1 MLGQTILGKYQVVR
15 LLDHGGMCNVFLA
28 RQTDRVREVAVKVLQ
43 QPLLKDPKAIEH
55 FRREI
60 FIMARFQHPHAVTYY
75 DAGELRRGGPVLV
88 MEYLRGTDLNTLL
101 QREVRFSPQR
111 TGRLLVQL
119 CQALQAAHEAGVI
132 HRDIKLGNLM
142 ALEAGTLREQLK
154 LMDFGLA
161 KLTSLLYIAPDEL
174 NAYVPPA
181 TSGTP
186 EYIAP
191 EQIGAGDGGDAR
203 SDLYSVGICLFEML
217 TGQLP
222 FVHESLE
229 RLVEAHQGDQPPAFS
244 QVLGRNHGIAP
255 GVEETVRCCLAK
267 DPRERPQTATQ
278 LAEMYGRAVGLP
290 PGPPHKP
297 ATTSAVSSGVYRIL
311 NTDHAAA
318 SSNRPT
324 NATDRLSKVA
334 ALAADRHAVR
344 HSVEASMPEAMAM
357 VKLKG
362 FIYDLGGEVIESV
375 PGIIRVRL
383 GEPRNK
389 LPEKPKGFLGWFG
402 GGTRTATVAAPRT
415 EVEMRMER
423 RDASQPDRLTITL
436 VLRCPG
442 GQITPEWRNRCQQ
455 IGRDLQAYLMGR

>member
-1 MLGQTILGKYQVVR
+1 MLGKTILGKYQIVR

-28 RQTDRVREVAVKVLQ
+28 RQADRSREVAVKVLQ
-43 QPLLKDPKAIEH
+43 DPLLKDPKAVEH

-60 FIMARFQHPHAVTYY
+60 FIMARFQHPHAVTYF
-75 DAGELRRGGPVLV
+75 DAGDLGRAGPVLV
-88 MEYLRGTDLNTLL
+88 MEYLRGTDLNTLV
-101 QREVRFSPQR
+101 QHEVRFSPQR
-111 TGRLLVQL
+111 TGRLLVHL
-119 CQALQAAHEAGVI
+119 CEALQAAHDAGVI

-142 ALEAGTLREQLK
+142 ALYPGTPRELLK

-191 EQIGAGDGGDAR
+191 EQIGGGDGGDPR
-203 SDLYSVGICLFEML
+203 SDLYSVGVSLFEML
-217 TGQLP
+217 TGRLP
-222 FVHESLE
+222 FVHQSLE
-229 RLVEAHQGDQPPAFS
+229 RLLEAHQGDEPPAFS
-244 QVLGRNHGIAP
+244 EVLGRSHGIAP
-255 GVEETVRCCLAK
+255 AVEETVRCCLSK

-278 LAEMYGRAVGLP
+278 LAEMYCQALGMPLGHVQ
-290 PGPPHKP
+290 KP
-297 ATTSAVSSGVYRIL
+297 ASAAAGSSGFNRIL

-318 SSNRPT
+318 TPGRGSNP
-324 NATDRLSKVA
+324 TDRLSKVA
-334 ALAADRHAVR
+334 SLAADRHAVR
-344 HSVEASMPEAMAM
+344 LSVEACMPEAMAM

-383 GEPRNK
+383 GEPRPK
-389 LPEKPKGFLGWFG
+389 LPQKPKGLLGWFG
-402 GGTRTATVAAPRT
+402 GGGGTVTRAAPPT
-415 EVEMRMER
+415 EVEMHMER
-423 RDASQPDRLTITL
+423 RDATQPNRLTITL

-442 GQITPEWRNRCQQ
+442 GQVTPEWRDRCQK